1 MVSYMFITFLE
12 VLHVSILIVRFSS
25 IVNHVSTCLVFSFVF
40 MICARRSIVFCVFVV
55 CVCQWRAY
63 AFASVAKQHSL
74 AISSAVFCGLGMFCK
89 TS

>member
-55 CVCQWRAY
+55 C
-63 AFASVAKQHSL
+63 AFANGEHTRSHLLQNSIHL
-74 AISSAVFCGLGMFCK
+74 Q
-89 TS
+89 